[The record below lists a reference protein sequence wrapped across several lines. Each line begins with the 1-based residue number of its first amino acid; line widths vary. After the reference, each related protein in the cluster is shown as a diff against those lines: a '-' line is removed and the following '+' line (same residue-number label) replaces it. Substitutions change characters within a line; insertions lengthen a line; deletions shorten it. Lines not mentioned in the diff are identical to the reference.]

1 MFLSVLIGS
10 GKSRFLFF
18 VTTKL
23 LIVSLL
29 TLESVPL
36 GDPLLPLQE
45 LCGMH
50 LISKLRVCMGPAVF
64 SAGNVF
70 LLLSHALDVFLASC
84 PSVRVKCFFFCPL
97 TRTPLALLYRSASLP
112 HGYPCLAYSL
122 SLRRSSVSVE
132 SVYLKTKDTYL
143 CIFIC
148 MCVLFM

>member
-1 MFLSVLIGS
+1 MMFLSVLIGS

-70 LLLSHALDVFLASC
+70 LLLSHALDVFWL
-84 PSVRVKCFFFCPL
+84 VVPL
-97 TRTPLALLYRSASLP
+97 TRTPLALSYRSESLP

-148 MCVLFM
+148 MCMLFM